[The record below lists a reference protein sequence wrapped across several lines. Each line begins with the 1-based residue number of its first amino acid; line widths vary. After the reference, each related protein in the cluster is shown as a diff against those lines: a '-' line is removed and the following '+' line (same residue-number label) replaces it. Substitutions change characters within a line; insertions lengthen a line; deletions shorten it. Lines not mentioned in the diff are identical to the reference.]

1 MKTYYFNKTWQGLL
15 FLLLVILYTG
25 CSKKEKELKPGMW
38 RGLLVVANHE
48 IPFQMQVTKSA
59 AGKTIAYLIN
69 GEEKILLDEI
79 IVTGD
84 SVNIPLHI
92 FDADLKAHIND
103 SQDVIKG
110 KWTRYNLE
118 EPFVVQFSAKHGRE
132 YRFSEKPPVATQNYA
147 GKWDVIFKNDD
158 GTQEQAIGVFEQKGS
173 HLKGTFLSAT
183 GDYRYLDGEVDEDEL
198 KLSTFDGSHGYLFTA
213 KPNGEGKIAGN
224 FYYGPDDF
232 IPWTGQR
239 NEQAIL
245 PAADTLTY
253 LKPGYNKLSFA
264 FPDLNGQTVSL
275 SDPRYQ
281 GKVVVVQLMGSWC
294 PNCMDETAY
303 LAPYYRANKNRGFE
317 IIGLAYEQSAA
328 FEKAKPRLARLK
340 NRFNIEYNILVAGQR
355 DKEATAKTLPMLNH
369 VLAFPT
375 TIIVDKKGT
384 VRKIHTGFSGPGTGK
399 YYEEFVQDFESTI
412 DKLLRE

>member
-1 MKTYYFNKTWQGLL
+1 MKLNLFNIRWRSLWL
-15 FLLLVILYTG
+15 LLLVLLYTA

-38 RGLLVVANHE
+38 RGVLGVANRE

-59 AGKTIAYLIN
+59 EGKTMAYLIN

-79 IVTGD
+79 LITGD
-84 SVNIPLHI
+84 SVKIPLHI

-103 SQDVIKG
+103 SEDGIKG

-118 EPFVVQFSAKHGRE
+118 ESFVVPFSAKHDKN
-132 YRFSEKPPVATQNYA
+132 YRFSEKPPVATQNYS
-147 GKWDVIFKNDD
+147 GKWDVIFNNDD
-158 GTQEQAIGVFEQKGS
+158 GTKEQAIGVFEQNGS

-183 GDYRYLDGEVDEDEL
+183 GDYRYLDGEVDGNEL

-213 KPNGEGKIAGN
+213 KPDGEGKITGN
-224 FYYGPDDF
+224 YYYGPDEI

-239 NEQAIL
+239 NENAVL

-253 LKPGYNKLSFA
+253 LKKGYDKLSFT
-264 FPDLNGQTVSL
+264 FPDLNHKPVSL
-275 SDPRYQ
+275 ADSKYQ

-303 LAPYYRANKNRGFE
+303 LAPYYRANKNRGLE
-317 IIGLAYEQSAA
+317 VIGLAYEQSPD
-328 FEKAKPRLARLK
+328 FDKAKPRLERLK
-340 NRFNIEYNILVAGQR
+340 SRFNIGYDLLVAGQR
-355 DKEATAKTLPMLNH
+355 DKEAAAKTLPMLNH

-375 TIIVDKKGT
+375 TIIVDKKGA

-412 DKLLRE
+412 NKLLQE

>member
-1 MKTYYFNKTWQGLL
+1 MKL
-15 FLLLVILYTG
+15 FISNIRWSSLLLLLSTLLYTG

-38 RGLLVVANHE
+38 RGLLGVANHE

-59 AGKTIAYLIN
+59 EGKTIAYLIN
-69 GEEKILLDEI
+69 GEEKILLDDI
-79 IVTGD
+79 SVTGD
-84 SVNIPLHI
+84 SVKIPLHI

-103 SQDVIKG
+103 SQDGMKG
-110 KWTRYNLE
+110 KWTQYNLE
-118 EPFVVQFSAKHGRE
+118 EPFVINFSAKHDKN
-132 YRFSEKPPVATQNYA
+132 YRFSEKPPVSTQNYT

-183 GDYRYLDGEVDEDEL
+183 GDYRYLDGEVDGDEL

-224 FYYGPDDF
+224 FYYGPDEI
-232 IPWTGQR
+232 IPWTGHR
-239 NEQAIL
+239 NEKAIL

-253 LKPGYNKLSFA
+253 LKPGYDKLSFT
-264 FPDLNGQTVSL
+264 FPDLTGKPVSL
-275 SDPRYQ
+275 SDPEYQ

-303 LAPYYRANKNRGFE
+303 LAPYYRENKNQGLE
-317 IIGLAYEQSAA
+317 IIGLAYEQSPE
-328 FEKAKPRLARLK
+328 FNKAKPRLERLK
-340 NRFNIEYNILVAGQR
+340 NRFNIEYNLLVAGQR
-355 DKEATAKTLPMLNH
+355 DKEAAAKTLPMLNH

-375 TIIVDKKGT
+375 TIIVDKKGA

-412 DKLLRE
+412 DKLLKE